1 MADLT
6 STQRKHLRGLAHSLQ
21 PIVRV
26 GQKGLSASVFDE
38 VDQALDAHELIKVK
52 LSGDRD
58 ERQRDAEELAARTRS
73 HLAGTIGTVAIL
85 YRRQADPEKRKI
97 RLS

>member
-1 MADLT
+1 MAGLT
-6 STQRKHLRGLAHSLQ
+6 STQRKHLRGLAHSLK

-26 GQKGLSASVFDE
+26 GQKGLSDSVFDE

-52 LSGDRD
+52 LAGDRD
-58 ERQRDAEELAARTRS
+58 ERQRDAEELAERTRS

-85 YRRQADPEKRKI
+85 YRQHPDREKRKI
-97 RLS
+97 RV